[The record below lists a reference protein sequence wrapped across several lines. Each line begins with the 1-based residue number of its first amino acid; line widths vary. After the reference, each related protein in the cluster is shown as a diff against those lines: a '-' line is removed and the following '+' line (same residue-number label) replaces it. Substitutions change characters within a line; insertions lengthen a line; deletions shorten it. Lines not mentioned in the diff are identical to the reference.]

1 MSNPLKPDLGL
12 LCKLGS
18 IAVHVD
24 EGIIAEG
31 QGHPFDTA
39 ALESLISDQEIVDW
53 LVEMDKLALIP
64 KKR

>member
-1 MSNPLKPDLGL
+1 MSDPLKPDLGL

-18 IAVHVD
+18 IAVHV
-24 EGIIAEG
+24 EEAMAT
-31 QGHPFDTA
+31 GHSFDID
-39 ALESLISDQEIVDW
+39 ALGSLLSDQEVCTW

>member
-1 MSNPLKPDLGL
+1 MSDPLKPDLGL

-18 IAVHVD
+18 IAVHV
-24 EGIIAEG
+24 EEATLYAG
-31 QGHPFDTA
+31 GHAVDIA
-39 ALESLISDQEIVDW
+39 ALESLISDQEVVDW